1 MAPKPKKLI
10 GMKFEAFQGFVKAG
24 NEFHLQRARLIPF
37 YKPGDEMALTSIFLS
52 ALKLIDPL
60 RKNIFKTINLYNY
73 GTVHIFTEVEFMLF
87 KKKRVDGLI
96 IIERGKKIVDACII
110 EVKNKNNELD
120 KNQIDEYVKICRGY
134 KIPKIITISNQFVNF
149 PTQSPVNVKTPKS
162 ITSFHLSWTYILTI
176 AHILL
181 IDNETNIDDRDQLNI
196 MKEVLSYFET
206 QKSGIVGFHQM
217 KQGWVEVSQKI
228 NSGASLK
235 LKDVAVDETVSS
247 WIEEEKDMALK
258 LSRELGLMVQSGQK
272 KYKNDLKSRIEM
284 EKRKLVKERFLD
296 SSLSIDGAVS
306 DINVIANFGRKN
318 IEMSVN
324 VEPPAD
330 KSTKPK
336 ITWLRNQLKRCV
348 NKVED
353 NASWIN
359 KDLMVDINIKFTSKP
374 VRVPLDELEDVY
386 GKITGRDIKNFSV
399 VYVNY
404 LGRKFESRKMF
415 VVDIEEM
422 LVQFYE
428 NVVQYLKNWEKPA
441 PKVKPLEED
450 L

>member
-1 MAPKPKKLI
+1 MSPKPKKLI
-10 GMKFEAFQGFVKAG
+10 GMKFEAFQGFVKTG

-60 RKNIFKTINLYNY
+60 RKNIFKTISLSNY

-120 KNQIDEYVKICRGY
+120 KNQIDEYVKICKGY

-235 LKDVAVDETVSS
+235 IKDVAVDETVSS

-330 KSTKPK
+330 KPTRPK
-336 ITWLRNQLKRCV
+336 ITWLRNQLKKCV

-415 VVDIEEM
+415 VIDIEEM

>member
-1 MAPKPKKLI
+1 M
-10 GMKFEAFQGFVKAG
+10 E
-24 NEFHLQRARLIPF
+24 
-37 YKPGDEMALTSIFLS
+37 ALTSIFLS

-60 RKNIFKTINLYNY
+60 RKNILKLLIFLIMAQFIFLPKLNLC
-73 GTVHIFTEVEFMLF
+73 FLKE
-87 KKKRVDGLI
+87 KVDGLI

-162 ITSFHLSWTYILTI
+162 ITSYHLSWTYILTI

-284 EKRKLVKERFLD
+284 EKRKLVKE
-296 SSLSIDGAVS
+296 
-306 DINVIANFGRKN
+306 
-318 IEMSVN
+318 
-324 VEPPAD
+324 
-330 KSTKPK
+330 K
-336 ITWLRNQLKRCV
+336 I
-348 NKVED
+348 
-353 NASWIN
+353 S
-359 KDLMVDINIKFTSKP
+359 
-374 VRVPLDELEDVY
+374 
-386 GKITGRDIKNFSV
+386 
-399 VYVNY
+399 
-404 LGRKFESRKMF
+404 
-415 VVDIEEM
+415 
-422 LVQFYE
+422 
-428 NVVQYLKNWEKPA
+428 
-441 PKVKPLEED
+441 
-450 L
+450 